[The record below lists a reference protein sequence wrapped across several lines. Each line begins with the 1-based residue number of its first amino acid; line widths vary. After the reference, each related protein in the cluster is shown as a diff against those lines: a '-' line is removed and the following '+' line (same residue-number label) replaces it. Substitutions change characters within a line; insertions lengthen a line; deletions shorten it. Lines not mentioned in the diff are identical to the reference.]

1 MQGLLWPGCQWY
13 PEVKER
19 CGLENTKGTG
29 DACAYLPTRTAE
41 NFNFMSL
48 ISPDT
53 KNAVSVNHNEFVVH
67 FMFIDCRPGAKVQV
81 SRCRVCMRG
90 LRVSTRNWNAHWMYY
105 KGWSSSSVW
114 HYLLQAPTKGGWK
127 LFMCK
132 KPYFG
137 QALGGLRVVGFSKET
152 TGNIFSN
159 SATKTIN
166 WLLYC
171 KGKFKTSAEGRKRG
185 TRGLKKKWQKRERL
199 MEQGQHTSFWIS
211 ATAWHDIPPGWVRS
225 QPATTHQQKSL
236 QPFPKCIWIFWITP
250 KQTPLNVCLWRDTK
264 CLSQFSWLLL
274 SKRDYS
280 LPHFPPQNKGRTLN
294 LLSGLAAQEAR
305 LLVLGA
311 PLTTAAA
318 VLTASHRKPV
328 FCSKGCSQIHR
339 QQDTCTGE
347 NIRLDW

>member
-81 SRCRVCMRG
+81 SRCRVCMQG
-90 LRVSTRNWNAHWMYY
+90 LRVSTRNWNAQGMYY

-137 QALGGLRVVGFSKET
+137 QALGGLWVVGFSKET

-159 SATKTIN
+159 SAAKTIN

-171 KGKFKTSAEGRKRG
+171 KGKFKTSAEGWKRG
-185 TRGLKKKWQKRERL
+185 TRGLKKKMAKKGKAHGAGSAHFILDFSHCMAWYSPRMSQ
-199 MEQGQHTSFWIS
+199 IS
-211 ATAWHDIPPGWVRS
+211 ASYNTSAEE
-225 QPATTHQQKSL
+225 PAAISKVHLDLLDYPKTNTTQRLPLERHQVS
-236 QPFPKCIWIFWITP
+236 
-250 KQTPLNVCLWRDTK
+250 
-264 CLSQFSWLLL
+264 
-274 SKRDYS
+274 
-280 LPHFPPQNKGRTLN
+280 
-294 LLSGLAAQEAR
+294 
-305 LLVLGA
+305 
-311 PLTTAAA
+311 
-318 VLTASHRKPV
+318 KPV
-328 FCSKGCSQIHR
+328 FLTPTFQ
-339 QQDTCTGE
+339 E
-347 NIRLDW
+347 RLQLASFPTTK